1 MSIYLLL
8 FLQDTGV
15 FDNVNNELREEK
27 VKKDDGGLKDRVK
40 SNDEGTTAV
49 DVGDETAQKDDVE
62 ACFFILCYGYYNL
75 FVYFFNVFKCFD

>member
-49 DVGDETAQKDDVE
+49 DVGDETVQKDDVE
-62 ACFFILCYGYYNL
+62 VCFFILCYGIII
-75 FVYFFNVFKCFD
+75 